1 MRRQELAKLG
11 PRRRV
16 AKTTNQLALVVD
28 DANPRPKV
36 GDVAAYGSGRPDFA
50 DVENRLMAIGH
61 AKATRAVQV
70 LPLRLELAVAV
81 EDLHPVVLTV
91 GDVDPT
97 IGVAAEQ
104 IPDYVRQI

>member
-16 AKTTNQLALVVD
+16 AKTTNQLALVID

-104 IPDYVRQI
+104 IPDY